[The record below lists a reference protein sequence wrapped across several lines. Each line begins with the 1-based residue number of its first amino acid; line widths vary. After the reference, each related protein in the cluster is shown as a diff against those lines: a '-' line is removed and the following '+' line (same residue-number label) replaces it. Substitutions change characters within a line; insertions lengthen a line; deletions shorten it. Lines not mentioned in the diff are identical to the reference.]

1 MNIFLYLLLFEGMVL
16 DWGTMCNNIVDS
28 DNPQKLDIYIAIGFL
43 LLLTK
48 LRWPALNIN
57 LCMFYCFL
65 RRLTSRIS
73 GLKSKDIF
81 KDAAT
86 YSGLQMFNPVRK

>member
-48 LRWPALNIN
+48 LR
-57 LCMFYCFL
+57 
-65 RRLTSRIS
+65 
-73 GLKSKDIF
+73 
-81 KDAAT
+81 
-86 YSGLQMFNPVRK
+86 